1 MLVEISRIAVRNIKR
16 RRLRSLLTILGIA
29 VGIASIVLFVSI
41 GEGLKNFVLAS
52 LGEVG
57 NELVVAPGFDRATG
71 EQKALSMEHVR
82 KIEKIRGVTGAA
94 PRLQSFLFMEYRG
107 RAEPCVVLGVDPER
121 EKKLGVKLSG
131 GRFLKNSD
139 RYSAVLGFRRQ
150 NISEFREKGSLNYAN
165 RDTEG
170 RNIQIKLRRH
180 IILKSMEEEYKFKVV
195 GILEEGALAGDFLS
209 GGDNAVIVPRETLR
223 KIVDTEEEISQI
235 IVRIENPQ
243 DADKIAEEIE
253 KITGGNV
260 ISMKK
265 IIKSIGSFFKAVQ
278 LLFFAIGSIALI
290 VAGFGIMNT
299 MLMSVLERTRE
310 IGVLKSIGA
319 RRRHILEIF
328 LVEAGIMGFAGG
340 VIGTAAGV
348 IVAKLGNLLISMA
361 LVKTF
366 HLAGEASS
374 QIPALISTPLWLI
387 FFSIAFSVIMS
398 MVFGLYPAWR
408 ASSLNPVEALR
419 QL

>member
-121 EKKLGVKLSG
+121 EKKLGVKLSE

-387 FFSIAFSVIMS
+387 FFSMAFSVIMS